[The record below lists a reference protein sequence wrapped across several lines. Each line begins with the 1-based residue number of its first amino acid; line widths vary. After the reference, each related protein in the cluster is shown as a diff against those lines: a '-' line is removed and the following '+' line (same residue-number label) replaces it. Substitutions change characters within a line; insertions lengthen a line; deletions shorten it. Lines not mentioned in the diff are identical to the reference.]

1 MKWLMVFIIV
11 SATVLA
17 DLFQSVEMKRQSVT
31 IEELHPGRFGS
42 VLARL
47 VRRRFLILA
56 VALMGISF
64 FAFLNLLSI
73 ADLSFAVPI
82 TAASM
87 VFETILAKLVL
98 GESVSRLRW
107 TGVFLVAF
115 GVTLLAI

>member
-1 MKWLMVFIIV
+1 MKWLTVFIIV

-17 DLFQSVEMKRQSVT
+17 DLFQSVEMKRQAVA
-31 IEELHPGRFGS
+31 IEELRPDRFGG

-47 VRRRFLILA
+47 ARRRFLIFA

-64 FAFLNLLSI
+64 FAFLKLLSI

-82 TAASM
+82 TAASI

-98 GESVSRLRW
+98 GESVSRLRG

-115 GVTLLAI
+115 GVALLAV